1 MKSIRDYH
9 AIYFAGTLCNF
20 ESAPLKRRTL
30 IFLQVSRISIAGSLI
45 GGVKETQEV
54 VDFCFHHGI
63 YPDCKVIEAKD
74 IDWCWDQLDS
84 TNADGIRFVIDIK
97 KSLKNKDFLPK

>member
-1 MKSIRDYH
+1 MQ
-9 AIYFAGTLCNF
+9 YFLHNQLCNF
-20 ESAPLKRRTL
+20 ESDPFKNQC
-30 IFLQVSRISIAGSLI
+30 FLQVSRISIAGSII
-45 GGVKETQEV
+45 GGIKETQEV
-54 VDFCFHHGI
+54 VDFCFKHGI

-74 IDWCWDQLDS
+74 IDWCWDQLDG

>member
-1 MKSIRDYH
+1 MNIMQFWISSFKKK
-9 AIYFAGTLCNF
+9 NF
-20 ESAPLKRRTL
+20 DF
-30 IFLQVSRISIAGSLI
+30 FLQVSRISIAGSLI

-54 VDFCFHHGI
+54 VDFCYEHGI

>member
-1 MKSIRDYH
+1 MKSIRDDH
-9 AIYFAGTLCNF
+9 AIFFAWTLCNF
-20 ESAPLKRRTL
+20 ESAPLNRRTL

-54 VDFCFHHGI
+54 VDFCFEHGI